1 MRAICFLGVC
11 TLMSLSGC
19 SGSGAGQASNLP
31 PACELLPVANL
42 QDILREQVKNPTPTN
57 AGVGEI
63 SACTYTL
70 PARSLE
76 EYLGIYVLAPRSS
89 RDAVQLQ
96 SLADE
101 WKKRNVD
108 ADYELVGDAQ
118 YPMAWFPGEHK
129 VYPSTF
135 IILFDKATLVITG
148 VSLDDSKSIA
158 FQAMVQYKWE

>member
-1 MRAICFLGVC
+1 MKAICLFGTCV
-11 TLMSLSGC
+11 LMLFGAC
-19 SGSGAGQASNLP
+19 SGSGPGQASNLP
-31 PACELLPVANL
+31 AACELLPVANL

-76 EYLGIYVLAPRSS
+76 EYLGIYVLAPRS
-89 RDAVQLQ
+89 RDAVQLER
-96 SLADE
+96 LADE
-101 WKKRNVD
+101 WKKRNVG

-135 IILFDKATLVITG
+135 IILFDKATLVVTG

-158 FQAMVQYKWE
+158 FQAMVKYKWE